1 MPATVSESPNS
12 TTDITHEPASQKD
25 IKIVMLATYTGLAGA
40 TLNMIPITTVRL
52 IAFVIWMISDIALMV
67 WAVKINLA
75 PLFWLY
81 TYYMFTCIIGGLLLL
96 WSLGVLP

>member
-1 MPATVSESPNS
+1 MPATVSESPNG
-12 TTDITHEPASQKD
+12 TTHITHETASQND
-25 IKIVMLATYTGLAGA
+25 IKMVMLATYTGLAGA

-81 TYYMFTCIIGGLLLL
+81 TYYFFTCIIGGLLLL